1 MGASDVLEHTLGSVL
16 AFLLCACRW
25 YVYSVATPVLYAIQT
40 PQEDGSLALE
50 RGTGSMHAEKNWGA
64 GFPERWLWAQGH
76 GPAEG
81 ARTGQAPVRGAGSG
95 REHRSG
101 VP

>member
-1 MGASDVLEHTLGSVL
+1 M
-16 AFLLCACRW
+16 
-25 YVYSVATPVLYAIQT
+25 ATPVIYAIQT
-40 PQEDGSLALE
+40 PQDDGSLVLE

-76 GPAEG
+76 GLAQGSQTE
-81 ARTGQAPVRGAGSG
+81 QALVRGGGLVLVSSN
-95 REHRSG
+95 RG